1 MRFVAKKHGGGVIW
15 PQFTGKIGTLRRLN
29 VEVET
34 MSYVDGFIVAV
45 PENKIPDYKKLSRK
59 MGKIWR
65 EYGAR
70 AYVECEGD
78 DVPVGKL
85 TSFTRAVKLKPG
97 EVVVFSWIVYNSRA
111 HRDAVNKKVMADP
124 RLNMDMKSMPFD
136 TKRMIWGGFKT
147 IVEM

>member
-1 MRFVAKKHGGGVIW
+1 
-15 PQFTGKIGTLRRLN
+15 
-29 VEVET
+29 

-45 PENKIPDYKKLSRK
+45 PEDKIGDYKKLSRK
-59 MGKIWR
+59 GGKIWR
-65 EYGAR
+65 EHGAL
-70 AYVECEGD
+70 AYVECLGD
-78 DVPVGKL
+78 DVPVGKI

-136 TKRMIWGGFKT
+136 PKRMIFGGFKT
-147 IVEM
+147 MIEM

>member
-1 MRFVAKKHGGGVIW
+1 
-15 PQFTGKIGTLRRLN
+15 
-29 VEVET
+29 

-45 PENKIPDYKKLSRK
+45 PEAKIPDYKKLSRK

-65 EYGAR
+65 EYGAL

-78 DVPVGKL
+78 DVPVGKV

-111 HRDAVNKKVMADP
+111 HRDAVNKKVMADA
-124 RLNMDMKSMPFD
+124 RLKMDMKTMPFD

-147 IVEM
+147 MIEM